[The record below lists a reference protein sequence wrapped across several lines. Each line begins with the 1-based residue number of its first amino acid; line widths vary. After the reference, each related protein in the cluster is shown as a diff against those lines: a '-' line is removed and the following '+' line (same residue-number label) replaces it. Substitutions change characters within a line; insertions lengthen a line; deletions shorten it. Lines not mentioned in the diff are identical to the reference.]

1 MQELKSGSLTNKYTR
16 VFHEDEADMPN
27 HPDIAS
33 RPETI
38 SKLLDNN
45 ESQIGV
51 IIGRASA
58 IREKVAGSDYS
69 QCTKSNAPTEA
80 YPGIPGIYR
89 QILENTKLLAD
100 LYEIVLDIDSKL

>member
-1 MQELKSGSLTNKYTR
+1 MQGIN
-16 VFHEDEADMPN
+16 A
-27 HPDIAS
+27 AS

-38 SKLLDNN
+38 SELLENN
-45 ESQIGV
+45 ESQIMA

-89 QILENTKLLAD
+89 HLKTRSCLPICTKLSWTLIQN
-100 LYEIVLDIDSKL
+100 YKEEE

>member
-1 MQELKSGSLTNKYTR
+1 MQGIN
-16 VFHEDEADMPN
+16 AP
-27 HPDIAS
+27 S

-38 SKLLDNN
+38 SELLENN
-45 ESQIGV
+45 KSQIMA

-69 QCTKSNAPTEA
+69 QCTESNAPTEA
-80 YPGIPGIYR
+80 YPGIPGIHR
-89 QILENTKLLAD
+89 QVLENTKLLSD